1 MSDNVLDPKLQKVL
15 KDMPEF
21 VDTANAA
28 SAEELKAIV
37 LRSEQHISETE
48 KAKQEDEKLAAKI
61 EEAKEMTAPYRET
74 LKYLNAKIRYSIHLL
89 QEKGENLE

>member
-1 MSDNVLDPKLQKVL
+1 MSENVLDPKLQKVL

-28 SAEELKAIV
+28 SADELKAIV

-48 KAKQEDEKLAAKI
+48 KAKQEDDA
-61 EEAKEMTAPYRET
+61 
-74 LKYLNAKIRYSIHLL
+74 
-89 QEKGENLE
+89 